1 MKVRGLINLVLAEL
15 SILVVIDSLHS
26 SPLSLFIPPSY
37 LYVLAILPPIMLA
50 FRRNPYDFPIY
61 ALLIA
66 ILSVKALTNSE
77 ALYSLFDV
85 IYYFGFRDLANQLN
99 SIFATYKGSAFQ
111 PLLLV
116 TTAYCISLILW
127 NMETRLERLGMDV
140 KYPIMALS
148 VVGAFVCFF
157 YPLLL
162 TIQPPNLPLLFLGV
176 LGVALIL
183 LALLLLA

>member
-1 MKVRGLINLVLAEL
+1 MRGFVNLILAEL
-15 SILVVIDSLHS
+15 SILIVIGSLHS
-26 SPLSLFIPPSY
+26 SPLSLFVPPTY
-37 LYVLAILPPIMLA
+37 LYILAILPPIMLA

-77 ALYSLFDV
+77 MLYSLFDA
-85 IYYFGFRDLANQLN
+85 IYYFGFRSLANQLN
-99 SIFATYKGSAFQ
+99 SIFSTYKGSAFQ

-127 NMETRLERLGMDV
+127 NMEIRLKRLGMNV
-140 KYPIMALS
+140 KYPIMTLS
-148 VVGAFVCFF
+148 IVGVLICFF
-157 YPLLL
+157 YPILL
-162 TIQPPNLPLLFLGV
+162 TIQPPNFPLLFLGV

-183 LALLLLA
+183 VALLLLA